1 MRSDKAV
8 FEKGLVQ
15 SRSRAAL
22 LINENSVSV
31 NGKIINKASFDV
43 KDSDTLRFS
52 KGDTIDV
59 EVTAFGRTMPML
71 VCGFADSDTLKTS
84 SDDIGKQ
91 LRMFVKPT
99 TESEILRQ
107 GMQLVIP

>member
-1 MRSDKAV
+1 M
-8 FEKGLVQ
+8 
-15 SRSRAAL
+15 
-22 LINENSVSV
+22 
-31 NGKIINKASFDV
+31 
-43 KDSDTLRFS
+43 
-52 KGDTIDV
+52 
-59 EVTAFGRTMPML
+59 EVTAFDRTMPML

-107 GMQLVIP
+107 GMLLVIP